1 MILAGENVRVIKSE
15 HIQDKPN
22 KKKFCEASDDFL
34 GDKLAKS
41 S

>member
-22 KKKFCEASDDFL
+22 KK
-34 GDKLAKS
+34 S
-41 S
+41 STKPAMISLETN